1 MNLSIMGST
10 SNALEC
16 RREFN
21 ELPTVIPRILAPSC
35 GPDFGVAQLS
45 LLNLSHVS
53 LHYGEQILLD
63 GVDLQIERGER
74 VCLVGR
80 NGVGKS
86 TFLRLLEGSIK
97 PDGGEC
103 RAQPGLRMARLEQEP
118 QIGAGRTVYEE
129 VASGLADLAQLLTD
143 YHQLAQALHGEAEL
157 RQLEVL
163 QRKLDAAD
171 AWRFQQRIDT
181 ILTRLA
187 LPAEQR
193 LDTLSGGWLRRVA
206 LARALV
212 TDPELLLLDEP
223 TNHLDIATIDWL
235 ENQLLDFPGA
245 VLFITH
251 DRALARRLAT
261 RFIELDRGHLFSYSG
276 NYESYLLQREQR
288 LEIEAREQDLFDK
301 NLAEEERWIR
311 QGIKA
316 RRTRNEGRVRALK
329 KLREVRSQRREQIG
343 KAQFGLEDADRS
355 GKLIAELTQV
365 NYSIGDKCLIKDLDL
380 IIQRGDRVGLI
391 GPNGAGKS
399 TLLQLILGE
408 LAPTSG
414 QIRRGERLQIAY
426 FDQLRNRFDAD
437 ATLMDIVGHGR
448 DFIDI
453 NGQRRHIISYLE
465 DFLFRP
471 DQARRSANYLSG
483 GERARLQLARLFSL
497 PVNML
502 VLDEPTNDLD
512 VESLELLEQLLLD
525 FDGTILL
532 VSHDRE
538 FLDNVVTSSLV
549 FEGNGKV
556 SEYVGGYSDWV
567 RQRGQQVTS
576 AASSGKSA
584 KPVAG
589 PAVDDGKKAA
599 KLSYKLQR
607 ELDALPARIEQ
618 LEAAVA
624 AVNAEIA
631 ADDFYQ
637 RSQSAITAK
646 LNELSAAQ
654 LELDTAY
661 TRWLE
666 LSEG

>member
-1 MNLSIMGST
+1 M
-10 SNALEC
+10 AL
-16 RREFN
+16 
-21 ELPTVIPRILAPSC
+21 V
-35 GPDFGVAQLS
+35 QLQRA
-45 LLNLSHVS
+45 S

-86 TFLRLLEGSIK
+86 TFLRVIEGLIK
-97 PDGGEC
+97 PDGGEVV
-103 RAQPGLRMARLEQEP
+103 AQPNLRIARLEQEP
-118 QIGAGRTVYEE
+118 RMTAGRTVYQE
-129 VASGLADLAQLLTD
+129 VASGLEQVAQLLID
-143 YHQLAQALHGEAEL
+143 YHRLIQALHDDAALREL
-157 RQLEVL
+157 EIL
-163 QRKLDAAD
+163 QQKLDAAD

-181 ILTRLA
+181 ILSRLN
-187 LPAEQR
+187 LPADQMLE
-193 LDTLSGGWLRRVA
+193 TLSGGWLRRVA

-212 TDPELLLLDEP
+212 IEPELLLLDEP

-235 ENQLLDFPGA
+235 EMQLLDFSGA

-276 NYESYLLQREQR
+276 NYDSYLEQREQR
-288 LEIEAREQDLFDK
+288 LDIEARERELFDK

-329 KLREVRSQRREQIG
+329 KLREVRAQRREQIG
-343 KAQFGLEDADRS
+343 TANFGLEGAERS
-355 GKLIAELTQV
+355 GKLIAELTEVSYRIDANGSRQ
-365 NYSIGDKCLIKDLDL
+365 LIDRLNL
-380 IIQRGDRVGLI
+380 TVQRGDRVGLI
-391 GPNGAGKS
+391 GPNGIGKS

-408 LAPTSG
+408 LQPTSG
-414 QIRRGERLQIAY
+414 TVRRGERLQIAY
-426 FDQLRNRFDAD
+426 FDQLRNRFDSD
-437 ATLMDIVGHGR
+437 ATLIDIVGHGR

-471 DQARRSANYLSG
+471 DQARRAANYLSG

-512 VESLELLEQLLLD
+512 VESLELLEQLLAD

-538 FLDNVVTSSLV
+538 FLDNAVTSSLV
-549 FEGNGKV
+549 FEGDGIV
-556 SEYVGGYSDWV
+556 REYVGGYSDWL
-567 RQRGQQVTS
+567 RQRNVRAENATT
-576 AASSGKSA
+576 
-584 KPVAG
+584 
-589 PAVDDGKKAA
+589 KAA
-599 KLSYKLQR
+599 ARNSAQKNSEPAKKIGKLSYKLQR
-607 ELDALPARIEQ
+607 ELDDLPQLIERCEQ
-618 LEAAVA
+618 RVA
-624 AVNAEIA
+624 ALNGEIA
-631 ADDFYQ
+631 AADFYQ
-637 RSQSAITAK
+637 RDQAAISAK
-646 LNELSAAQ
+646 LDELAVAQAQ
-654 LELDTAY
+654 LDQCYA
-661 TRWLE
+661 RWIE
-666 LSEG
+666 LSEN